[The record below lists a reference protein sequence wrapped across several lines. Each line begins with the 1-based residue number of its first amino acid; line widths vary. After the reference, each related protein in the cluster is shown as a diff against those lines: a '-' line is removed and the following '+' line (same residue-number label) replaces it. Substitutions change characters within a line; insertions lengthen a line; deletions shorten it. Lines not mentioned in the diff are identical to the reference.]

1 MQIPP
6 LVVVCLT
13 LVLYGLIQPYKSA
26 VANIVE
32 LVIQANFFILLA
44 LESVSFLS
52 SALSPSQAAQSEA
65 GTNLN
70 ETIMDTCEDENTRIS
85 PFTTIQLIVFY
96 TPLLI
101 FAIVVIFKLV
111 AYIR

>member
-6 LVVVCLT
+6 LVVVCLM

-52 SALSPSQAAQSEA
+52 SVLSPSQAVQPEA
-65 GTNLN
+65 GTNLS
-70 ETIMDTCEDENTRIS
+70 EDENIYTGIS

-96 TPLLI
+96 SPLLI

-111 AYIR
+111 SYIR